1 MKATVFSLAHVSS
14 GQPIFPNGVRLV
26 DPISRI
32 LAGEQL
38 DHVALDYGVG
48 GDEVL
53 MAIRTFAAAQ
63 GYVAGCR
70 RWLEEIRDDG

>member
-1 MKATVFSLAHVSS
+1 M
-14 GQPIFPNGVRLV
+14 